1 MRQQRTRQSNRRVWS
16 TCVGGDQGEWK
27 RLEGEVVMTTSTTT
41 TMHVTYDDKANDNAM
56 EASLDGGVQGSA
68 DFWTKSTIKLELGV
82 ERGGANVQM
91 TMTTTMRP
99 GEKKITPT
107 NHKQREDA
115 SGNRGGERSQ

>member
-1 MRQQRTRQSNRRVWS
+1 M
-16 TCVGGDQGEWK
+16 
-27 RLEGEVVMTTSTTT
+27 VMTTSTTT

-56 EASLDGGVQGSA
+56 EASLNGGVQGSA
-68 DFWTKSTIKLELGV
+68 DFRTKSTIKLELGV

-115 SGNRGGERSQ
+115 SGNRGGERSR

>member
-1 MRQQRTRQSNRRVWS
+1 MWS

-27 RLEGEVVMTTSTTT
+27 RLEGEVVIATSTTT
-41 TMHVTYDDKANDNAM
+41 MMHVIYDDKANDNAM

-68 DFWTKSTIKLELGV
+68 DYRTKSTIKLELGV